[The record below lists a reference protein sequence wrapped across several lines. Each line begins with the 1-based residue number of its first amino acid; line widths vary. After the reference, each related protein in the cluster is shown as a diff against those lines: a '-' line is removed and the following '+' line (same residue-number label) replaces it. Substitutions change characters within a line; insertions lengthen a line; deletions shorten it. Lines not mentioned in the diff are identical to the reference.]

1 MESLTP
7 PLFISVVALAV
18 VTYIIIQVLSDFDL
32 YSKDGGF
39 PNSTTYFFGTLACF
53 CVLGMQVC
61 IGRTEHCKAQ
71 NLDECQKTTNYPLL
85 VSSLFYLF
93 YILFT
98 LNLTLRAEYYVNDAR
113 LPSTVGSFWLFL
125 ALAVLLY
132 LLAYSPQISRPFL
145 LFPIIWVMYLVWNWV
160 NKI

>member
-1 MESLTP
+1 METLTP
-7 PLFISVVALAV
+7 PLFISTVALLV

-32 YSKDGGF
+32 YSKDSGF
-39 PNSTTYFFGTLACF
+39 PSSTVFFLGTLVCF
-53 CVLGMQVC
+53 YIIGMQVA
-61 IGRTEHCKAQ
+61 IAKTES
-71 NLDECQKTTNYPLL
+71 CQSGQCPLL
-85 VSSLFYLF
+85 ASSFFYLF

-125 ALAVLLY
+125 ALAILLY
-132 LLAYSPQISRPFL
+132 LFAYSPTLSRPFL
-145 LFPIIWVMYLVWNWV
+145 FFPIIWIMYLVWNWV